1 MHILDVLKERGF
13 IAQTTFE
20 DELYK
25 QLEEPTTF
33 YVGFDPTADSLH
45 IGHYIPIMAMAHM
58 QRAGHRPIALMG
70 GGTAMIGDPSGK
82 TDMRKMMTV
91 ETIDHN
97 VECIKQQMSRFLDF
111 SGDKAIIVNNADWL
125 RNLNFIEFMRDIGAM
140 FSVNKML
147 TADCYKTRMA
157 TDNGLSFLEFTYM
170 LMQSYDFLELFHR
183 YGCRLEMGG
192 NDQWS
197 NMLGGADLVRRK
209 DSEKAFACTFQLLL
223 THDGKKMGKTEKGAL
238 WLDPNKTS
246 PFDFYQYWRNV
257 DDADVEKCLGLL
269 TFLPMDEVR
278 RLGALQGS
286 EINEA
291 KKVLAFEV
299 TKLVHGEEE
308 AQKAA
313 DAAWDVIQMNKYSLI
328 EDKSIVA
335 NGTTITDEDAKFL
348 NAMKSYEL
356 VWQNDGTWSSET
368 IWGWWWRT
376 SNKYSN
382 ATTGYDYMGGVG
394 GTMIPAL
401 PPNFGF
407 YAGFGGTAPS
417 LKLADSYPMWSTGRY
432 PVKGYEGRNDMSKPI
447 VDPLSGYKTDGFT
460 EGYKQYVD
468 PLYPEWRPAIK
479 AHNTCIDRDPR
490 FYATMVPNG
499 S

>member
-111 SGDKAIIVNNADWL
+111 SDDKAIIVNNADWL

-308 AQKAA
+308 AQKAEKEA
-313 DAAWDVIQMNKYSLI
+313 LEQKSLLEGKNKELEKQI
-328 EDKSIVA
+328 
-335 NGTTITDEDAKFL
+335 DEL
-348 NAMKSYEL
+348 
-356 VWQNDGTWSSET
+356 
-368 IWGWWWRT
+368 
-376 SNKYSN
+376 
-382 ATTGYDYMGGVG
+382 
-394 GTMIPAL
+394 
-401 PPNFGF
+401 
-407 YAGFGGTAPS
+407 
-417 LKLADSYPMWSTGRY
+417 LK
-432 PVKGYEGRNDMSKPI
+432 
-447 VDPLSGYKTDGFT
+447 
-460 EGYKQYVD
+460 
-468 PLYPEWRPAIK
+468 
-479 AHNTCIDRDPR
+479 
-490 FYATMVPNG
+490 
-499 S
+499 

>member
-1 MHILDVLKERGF
+1 MEHVLDTLKERGF
-13 IAQTTFE
+13 LAQMTFPE
-20 DELYK
+20 ELYE
-25 QLEEPTTF
+25 QLKEPTTF

-91 ETIDHN
+91 ETIDEN
-97 VECIKQQMSRFLDF
+97 VEHIRAQMSRFLDF
-111 SGDKAIIVNNADWL
+111 SDGKAIIANNADWL
-125 RNLNFIEFMRDIGAM
+125 RHLNFIEFMRDIGSM

-147 TADCYKTRMA
+147 TAECYKARMA
-157 TDNGLSFLEFTYM
+157 TENGLSFLEFTYM
-170 LMQSYDFLELFHR
+170 LMQSYDFLELFRR

-209 DSEKAFACTFQLLL
+209 ENEKAFACTFQLLL
-223 THDGKKMGKTEKGAL
+223 THDGRKMGKTEKGAL

-257 DDADVEKCLGLL
+257 DDKDVEKCLGLL

-278 RLGALQGS
+278 RLGALEGI

-308 AQKAA
+308 ARKAA
-313 DAAWDVIQMNKYSLI
+313 DAAAALFAGGMNGADVPSFEVTADILS
-328 EDKSIVA
+328 EDARVTTLLVKSGLCKSQSEARNQLKAGAVFL
-335 NGTTITDEDAKFL
+335 GDEKITDFASAVTADMIGPDGLMLKKGKKGFRR
-348 NAMKSYEL
+348 L
-356 VWQNDGTWSSET
+356 V
-368 IWGWWWRT
+368 
-376 SNKYSN
+376 
-382 ATTGYDYMGGVG
+382 
-394 GTMIPAL
+394 
-401 PPNFGF
+401 
-407 YAGFGGTAPS
+407 
-417 LKLADSYPMWSTGRY
+417 LA
-432 PVKGYEGRNDMSKPI
+432 
-447 VDPLSGYKTDGFT
+447 
-460 EGYKQYVD
+460 
-468 PLYPEWRPAIK
+468 
-479 AHNTCIDRDPR
+479 
-490 FYATMVPNG
+490 
-499 S
+499 

>member
-1 MHILDVLKERGF
+1 MHILDILKERGF
-13 IAQTTFE
+13 IAQVTFE

-58 QRAGHRPIALMG
+58 QKAGHKPIALMG

-82 TDMRKMMTV
+82 TDMRKMMTT
-91 ETIDHN
+91 ETIDNN
-97 VECIKQQMSRFLDF
+97 VECIKKQMSRFLDF
-111 SGDKAIIVNNADWL
+111 GEGKAIIVNNGDWL
-125 RNLNFIEFMRDIGAM
+125 RHLNFIEFMRDIGSM
-140 FSVNKML
+140 FSVNNML
-147 TADCYKTRMA
+147 RADCYRARMESE
-157 TDNGLSFLEFTYM
+157 NGLSFLEFTYM

-209 DSEKAFACTFQLLL
+209 DNEKAFACTFQLLL

-238 WLDPNKTS
+238 WLDPNKCS

-257 DDADVEKCLGLL
+257 DDKDVEKCLGLL

-278 RLGALQGS
+278 RLGALEGS
-286 EINEA
+286 AINEA

-313 DAAWDVIQMNKYSLI
+313 DAAAALFAGG
-328 EDKSIVA
+328 A
-335 NGTTITDEDAKFL
+335 NGANIPSFELTAADLAEDARVSTMLVKSGLCKSQSEARQQIKANAVSVGDVKITDEKAVITADLFG
-348 NAMKSYEL
+348 E
-356 VWQNDGTWSSET
+356 DGLMLQK
-368 IWGWWWRT
+368 G
-376 SNKYSN
+376 KK
-382 ATTGYDYMGGVG
+382 
-394 GTMIPAL
+394 
-401 PPNFGF
+401 GF
-407 YAGFGGTAPS
+407 RRLI
-417 LKLADSYPMWSTGRY
+417 LK
-432 PVKGYEGRNDMSKPI
+432 
-447 VDPLSGYKTDGFT
+447 
-460 EGYKQYVD
+460 
-468 PLYPEWRPAIK
+468 
-479 AHNTCIDRDPR
+479 
-490 FYATMVPNG
+490 
-499 S
+499 

>member
-111 SGDKAIIVNNADWL
+111 SDDKAIIVNNADWL

-257 DDADVEKCLGLL
+257 DDADVEKCLRLL
-269 TFLPMDEVR
+269 TFIPMDEIR
-278 RLGALQGS
+278 SLCAEGGAAL
-286 EINEA
+286 NNA
-291 KKVLAFEV
+291 KKVLAY
-299 TKLVHGEEE
+299 TLTAQVHGEEE
-308 AQKAA
+308 AGKASQAAEALFGGGGDLSNIPTIALTPA
-313 DAAWDVIQMNKYSLI
+313 DIEATGLKVTDLLVMGKLSKSKSDARRLI
-328 EDKSIVA
+328 EAGSVLVGDEKV
-335 NGTTITDEDAKFL
+335 TDVYAAL
-348 NAMKSYEL
+348 
-356 VWQNDGTWSSET
+356 SEAAL
-368 IWGWWWRT
+368 
-376 SNKYSN
+376 SE
-382 ATTGYDYMGGVG
+382 GVVIKKG
-394 GTMIPAL
+394 KK
-401 PPNFGF
+401 GF
-407 YAGFGGTAPS
+407 V
-417 LKLADSYPMWSTGRY
+417 RV
-432 PVKGYEGRNDMSKPI
+432 VK
-447 VDPLSGYKTDGFT
+447 
-460 EGYKQYVD
+460 
-468 PLYPEWRPAIK
+468 A
-479 AHNTCIDRDPR
+479 
-490 FYATMVPNG
+490 
-499 S
+499 